1 MPFFFFFQLTTWL
14 YQCSVCALVH
24 SALQNWAPK
33 EVGIHQSPTRSPS
46 GPKAPFTLTSIIQS
60 TFKSSSHLKTK
71 HIISSC
77 GGIMVC
83 CPLSAGIYCQSCVDR
98 NMRLPAAASSIFNA
112 GVVFFFFFFM
122 GKWHNLDLTRSFAL
136 PFPSP
141 PAFQILLLYF
151 MLWITKPFFLFCF
164 RIFFYNFFFHEEMLS
179 SDLRSRSYDLSS
191 TTLWFETF
199 CHHYLE
205 CCGTMI
211 FNFFKKKDFWINM
224 DIYLKHLSTREKWPS
239 SRLA

>member
-1 MPFFFFFQLTTWL
+1 MFRM
-14 YQCSVCALVH
+14 CART
-24 SALQNWAPK
+24 Q
-33 EVGIHQSPTRSPS
+33 RSPKLS
-46 GPKAPFTLTSIIQS
+46 SQRGRHPPKSDSFPKRAKSSVYVNIHNTKHII
-60 TFKSSSHLKTK
+60 KSSSHLKTK

-83 CPLSAGIYCQSCVDR
+83 CPLSAFIANLALIVTC
-98 NMRLPAAASSIFNA
+98 ASRRPRRQYSMLELL
-112 GVVFFFFFFM
+112 FFFFM

-211 FNFFKKKDFWINM
+211 FNFLKKKDFWINM